1 LVTEA
6 YQILQAPD
14 DRAQTAPASRRLPL
28 RHAVALGLVQGPAE
42 LLPISSS
49 GHVVL
54 LPAILGWPYDRLDP
68 GDRKAFEVAL
78 HVGTAAGLLIALR
91 REVLEVAR
99 ALDPGR
105 VLRLAVETVPPTCAG
120 LFLHRP
126 IVERLSAP
134 RRVAVAQIAAGAALL
149 AADLRPTDRRHEEAP
164 LLDAIA
170 VGLAQATALAPGV
183 SRGGAALTVLR
194 LRRLDRRSAS
204 VVSRHAAAPI
214 VLGAAVLEGVR
225 LARRP
230 LPAALVPPFAAGVV
244 AALASTIAAR
254 RLATTMDRAR
264 TYAPLAA
271 YRVAL
276 GAAALRRFRSQPS
289 GTRARSGLRPGR
301 ALEWLS

>member
-1 LVTEA
+1 MA
-6 YQILQAPD
+6 YQILRRR
-14 DRAQTAPASRRLPL
+14 DRGRRLLPL
-28 RHAVALGLVQGPAE
+28 RHAIALGLVQGPAE

-54 LPAILGWPYDRLDP
+54 LPAILGWPYDRLEP
-68 GDRKAFEVAL
+68 AHRKAFEVAL
-78 HVGTAAGLLIALR
+78 HAGTATGLLIALR
-91 REVLEVAR
+91 REVLAVLR
-99 ALDPGR
+99 ALDPAR
-105 VLRLAVETVPPTCAG
+105 LLRLAVETAPPTCAG

-126 IVERLSAP
+126 IVERMSAP
-134 RRVAVAQIAAGAALL
+134 RRVAIAQIAAGVALL
-149 AADLRPTDRRHEEAP
+149 LADLRPSDRSHEEAP
-164 LLDAIA
+164 LLDAVA

-214 VLGAAVLEGVR
+214 VLGAAVLEGAR

-230 LPAALVPPFAAGVV
+230 LPAALMPPFVAGVA
-244 AALASTIAAR
+244 AALGSTIAAR
-254 RLATTMDRAR
+254 RLAARMDGAR

-276 GAAALRRFRSQPS
+276 GMAALRRLRS
-289 GTRARSGLRPGR
+289 
-301 ALEWLS
+301 